1 MRYFALALVAV
12 VAAKK
17 KCNRDIKEEP
27 CKDDVNY
34 CAHLLNVVIFG

>member
-17 KCNRDIKEEP
+17 KCNRNIEKEP
-27 CKDDVNY
+27 CKDGYEWN
-34 CAHLLNVVIFG
+34 